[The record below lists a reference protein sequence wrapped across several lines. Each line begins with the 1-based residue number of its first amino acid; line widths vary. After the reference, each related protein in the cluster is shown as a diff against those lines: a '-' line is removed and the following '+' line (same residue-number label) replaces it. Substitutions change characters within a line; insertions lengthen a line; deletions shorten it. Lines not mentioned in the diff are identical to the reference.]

1 MWLFAVK
8 KYEGFAK
15 GSNPRYWNER
25 MENGYSKRWSTGEEM
40 MPGELYRDTAGEIEA
55 RDAASRRTLTPE
67 ERINKAPDLGDENT
81 VFAEDGVSYSINNTR
96 DIPWEDQVQGYFS
109 NDGTIKSSDSLYLGE
124 SNING
129 VKDAPMYIP
138 TSVVTKAIRPPRGS
152 RSAHALSQK
161 NILSLQDSIKNAPL
175 VINDPVRNSIV
186 YVTADQDSAG
196 NYIIVTLE
204 KNNDLYGENAHK
216 VTSIHGRENITAILE
231 KLSDDAT
238 VFVKNANK
246 LNRMLPGNQILKSLA
261 LRAKVELDN
270 SSVPNRPQSVN
281 KQYSVSERTPEQK
294 IITYVTAY
302 KTTAAAKKRG
312 NQKARFN

>member
-1 MWLFAVK
+1 MLYGPMRELTGRTRGPALFCP
-8 KYEGFAK
+8 GR
-15 GSNPRYWNER
+15 G
-25 MENGYSKRWSTGEEM
+25 GKRCG
-40 MPGELYRDTAGEIEA
+40 AGDHGQL
-55 RDAASRRTLTPE
+55 RG
-67 ERINKAPDLGDENT
+67 RINKRKEVKHEKKSCQPAAGSVHGAQSRACHRVCGGWEKLQHQQHTGYA
-81 VFAEDGVSYSINNTR
+81 V
-96 DIPWEDQVQGYFS
+96 EDQVQGYFS

-138 TSVVTKAIRPPRGS
+138 TSVITKAIRPPRGS

-186 YVTADQDSAG
+186 YVTTDQDSAG

-281 KQYSVSERTPEQK
+281 KQFSVSERTPEQK

-302 KTTAAAKKRG
+302 ETTAAVKKRG

>member
-1 MWLFAVK
+1 M
-8 KYEGFAK
+8 
-15 GSNPRYWNER
+15 
-25 MENGYSKRWSTGEEM
+25 
-40 MPGELYRDTAGEIEA
+40 
-55 RDAASRRTLTPE
+55 
-67 ERINKAPDLGDENT
+67 
-81 VFAEDGVSYSINNTR
+81 
-96 DIPWEDQVQGYFS
+96 EDQVQGYFS

-138 TSVVTKAIRPPRGS
+138 TSVITKAIRPPRGS

-302 KTTAAAKKRG
+302 ETTAAVKKRG

>member
-1 MWLFAVK
+1 MAFCCQKIRGLCKRLKPEILERAHGKRIFQAV
-8 KYEGFAK
+8 EHGRGNDA
-15 GSNPRYWNER
+15 
-25 MENGYSKRWSTGEEM
+25 
-40 MPGELYRDTAGEIEA
+40 GELYRNTAGEIEA

-81 VFAEDGVSYSINNTR
+81 VFAEDGKSYSINDTR
-96 DIPWEDQVQGYFS
+96 DMPWEDQVQGYFS

-124 SNING
+124 SNVNG

-138 TSVVTKAIRPPRGS
+138 TSVITKAIRPPRGS

-261 LRAKVELDN
+261 LRARLN
-270 SSVPNRPQSVN
+270 L
-281 KQYSVSERTPEQK
+281 
-294 IITYVTAY
+294 IIAVYQIALSLSTS
-302 KTTAAAKKRG
+302 
-312 NQKARFN
+312 NFP